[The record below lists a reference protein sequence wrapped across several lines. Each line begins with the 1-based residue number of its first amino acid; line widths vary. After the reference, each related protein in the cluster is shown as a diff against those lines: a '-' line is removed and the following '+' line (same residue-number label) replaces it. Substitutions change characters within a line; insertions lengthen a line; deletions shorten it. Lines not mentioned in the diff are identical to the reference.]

1 MLTLFRSSS
10 TNSPH
15 TIAAPS
21 CIYIFFVFAL
31 SGCSNPEPQAS
42 FSTAVQGV
50 YSAEFSQQ
58 GELAAI
64 GSIQHGGSLWRTG
77 DAERLYN
84 WNHKADVRTAITAL
98 AFSPDDDFVVTADI
112 NSIVLWDARD
122 GRALRYFDA
131 PGEIL
136 YIALTP
142 DAEKALLSMT
152 DNRAILF
159 DIQRGGILHQ
169 IQLEGRILSQ
179 AISGDGH
186 FASFALDNRMLQ
198 RWSLI
203 DASLDNSLETQGR
216 VNTLAVSRDG
226 RYAFTSVQ
234 HRDASIIDFN
244 TGEVISKL
252 KYNNKFFPS
261 FSTFL
266 TARFYDQGRQ
276 LLTGNTTGAMELWN
290 VGNGERIER
299 WLTPRAS
306 TFGPTQFSVVAV
318 AMADREKQVHAI
330 TSDGTAYQFPVG
342 LN

>member
-1 MLTLFRSSS
+1 MLSLFSRSS
-10 TNSPH
+10 TTSPPW
-15 TIAAPS
+15 AATQP
-21 CIYIFFVFAL
+21 CIYFFFVLAL
-31 SGCSNPEPQAS
+31 AACSSPEPEAS

-50 YSAEFSQQ
+50 YSAEFSHR

-64 GSIQHGGSLWRTG
+64 GSIQHGGSLWRTD

-84 WNHKADVRTAITAL
+84 WNHQVDTRTAITAL
-98 AFSPDDDFVVTADI
+98 AFSPDDDFVVTADL
-112 NSIVLWDARD
+112 NSIVLWDAHD

-142 DAEKALLSMT
+142 DAEQALLSMA

-169 IQLEGRILSQ
+169 ISLEAGILSQ
-179 AISGDGH
+179 AISGDGR
-186 FASFALDNRMLQ
+186 FANFAMDNRVLQ

-216 VNTLAVSRDG
+216 VNTLAVSHDG

-234 HRDASIIDFN
+234 HRDASIIDLN

-290 VGNGERIER
+290 VGDGERIER

-330 TSDGTAYQFPVG
+330 TSDGTAYQFPIE

>member
-1 MLTLFRSSS
+1 MLSIFSYSLTNRMRSFNGMRAICCFVILTLAACSS
-10 TNSPH
+10 
-15 TIAAPS
+15 
-21 CIYIFFVFAL
+21 
-31 SGCSNPEPQAS
+31 PEPEGS

-64 GSIQHGGSLWRTG
+64 GSIQHGGSLWRTD

-84 WNHKADVRTAITAL
+84 WNHQSDTRTAITAL
-98 AFSPDDDFVVTADI
+98 AFSPDDEFVVTADL

-142 DAEKALLSMT
+142 DAEQALLSMA

-169 IQLEGRILSQ
+169 IALEAGILSQ
-179 AISGDGH
+179 AISGDGR
-186 FASFALDNRMLQ
+186 FANFALDNRVLQ

-203 DASLDNSLETQGR
+203 DASLDKSLETQGR
-216 VNTLAVSRDG
+216 VNTLAVSHDG

-234 HRDASIIDFN
+234 HRDASIVDFS
-244 TGEVISKL
+244 TGDVLSKL

-266 TARFYDQGRQ
+266 TARFYDQGRR
-276 LLTGNTTGAMELWN
+276 LLTGNTTGATELWDT
-290 VGNGERIER
+290 GTGERIER
-299 WLTPRAS
+299 WLTPRGT

-318 AMADREKQVHAI
+318 ALADREQKVHAI
-330 TSDGTAYQFPVG
+330 TSDGRAFQFPVG